1 MLFCASE
8 GRDLLILLNAFHGV
22 PFSKAPR
29 AIEGCEAHRQQRDPC
44 SSEEHCPG
52 HLQADSNSTYGTLA
66 QAAEGPRAAASPL
79 SVRRHACDR
88 PLCFAS
94 QDATRLKSEND
105 ALRKL
110 SEDAVL
116 DQQLKK
122 ALQET
127 DKLKAAA
134 DAYKKDL
141 LQQKLSDKEWELQ
154 QAREQ
159 MADVEKE
166 NSGQAPCVLQV

>member
-1 MLFCASE
+1 M
-8 GRDLLILLNAFHGV
+8 
-22 PFSKAPR
+22 
-29 AIEGCEAHRQQRDPC
+29 
-44 SSEEHCPG
+44 
-52 HLQADSNSTYGTLA
+52 
-66 QAAEGPRAAASPL
+66 
-79 SVRRHACDR
+79 HACMQSGC
-88 PLCFAS
+88 LAL

-116 DQQLKK
+116 DRQLKK

-141 LQQKLSDKEWELQ
+141 LQQKLSDKDWELQ

-166 NSGQAPCVLQV
+166 NSGQAPCVVHV

>member
-1 MLFCASE
+1 M
-8 GRDLLILLNAFHGV
+8 
-22 PFSKAPR
+22 
-29 AIEGCEAHRQQRDPC
+29 
-44 SSEEHCPG
+44 
-52 HLQADSNSTYGTLA
+52 
-66 QAAEGPRAAASPL
+66 
-79 SVRRHACDR
+79 
-88 PLCFAS
+88 

-166 NSGQAPCVLQV
+166 NSGQAPGALHVKAPGVEWGACHTQCKPRVQTCSRHAGAAGRCCNVCRR

>member
-1 MLFCASE
+1 MQE
-8 GRDLLILLNAFHGV
+8 
-22 PFSKAPR
+22 
-29 AIEGCEAHRQQRDPC
+29 
-44 SSEEHCPG
+44 
-52 HLQADSNSTYGTLA
+52 
-66 QAAEGPRAAASPL
+66 
-79 SVRRHACDR
+79 
-88 PLCFAS
+88 
-94 QDATRLKSEND
+94 ATRLKCEND

-154 QAREQ
+154 QAGEQ

-166 NSGQAPCVLQV
+166 NSGQAPSVPPCLNMRADIARGVVRAACRPQRKPCVQTCSRHAGADGRRGGGELRSGPMCASCSQVPGVVGGTWHPQCTTHV

>member
-1 MLFCASE
+1 MDST
-8 GRDLLILLNAFHGV
+8 LLKGYPWADQ
-22 PFSKAPR
+22 
-29 AIEGCEAHRQQRDPC
+29 GC
-44 SSEEHCPG
+44 G
-52 HLQADSNSTYGTLA
+52 TDSQT
-66 QAAEGPRAAASPL
+66 AERPRAAADLL
-79 SVRRHACDR
+79 SMHRHACIQ
-88 PLCFAS
+88 PGCLAL

-105 ALRKL
+105 ALHKL

-166 NSGQAPCVLQV
+166 NSGQAHVRGACPPPGASPMFRHAQGTQEQMADVEKENSGQVLSVPHVQRPQVW